1 MVAVDEKTGERI
13 WTRNIAGTQAPAVAG
28 ETVYVVSLTGQ
39 LIALARDSGKVR
51 WLTKLPGDSG
61 VRWTGPVIA
70 GGRLWLSSSAKT
82 MVAVDATTGQ
92 VAGTYELGAESH
104 VAPIVASGGLF
115 LLLDNG
121 NLTAFF

>member
-1 MVAVDEKTGERI
+1 MVAVEEKTGERI

-39 LIALARDSGKVR
+39 LVALARDSGKVR
-51 WLTKLPGDSG
+51 WLTKLPGSAG
-61 VRWTGPVIA
+61 ARWTGPVIA
-70 GGRLWLSSSAKT
+70 GGWLWLSSSAKT
-82 MVAVDATTGQ
+82 MVSVDAVTGQ

-104 VAPIVASGGLF
+104 IAPIVASGGLF

-121 NLTAFF
+121 TLTAFY